1 MVAHVGL
8 AWRFGAAQLL
18 SSEPYF
24 GHDFNTHIVQ
34 TWRVLEGIEGW
45 GQSWVYDARFLAGT
59 PNGIFFDADNKGW
72 EVFTLLGTWLGA
84 QRGTAFNA
92 FVLPQVGGRALERA
106 GDRARGY
113 PLGILLYPLSLLALT
128 LIFRERLD
136 IVGAT
141 DMRVLLLKLA
151 IDRALVL

>member
-92 FVLPQVGGRALERA
+92 FVLLAHVAGPPTVGWA
-106 GDRARGY
+106 ARR
-113 PLGILLYPLSLLALT
+113 LG
-128 LIFRERLD
+128 
-136 IVGAT
+136 VGHLGARVASQRMNAT
-141 DMRVLLLKLA
+141 SGTRCAKEA
-151 IDRALVL
+151 KA